1 MRRPP
6 SIIDRRSVASARAPL
21 ATLRPLGTP
30 SGYTRRNRLG
40 GSTWWRP
47 GRAAA
52 GGHACLGEDPMGIG
66 RHGGA
71 PPTPPAA
78 GCPWRT
84 PRGTLWGGR
93 LVVCRRERRGA
104 ACEGRQSRATW
115 SAGDGQAGQPQAVMP
130 VSGRTRWASVG
141 MGARPQP
148 PQRQGAHGGHHA
160 EPSGAGGWLSAG
172 ANEGGRRA
180 KGGNRGGRGQRARR
194 RRSRAATWSAS
205 WGVSQ

>member
-21 ATLRPLGTP
+21 ATLRPLRTP

-40 GSTWWRP
+40 GSTWWQP

-52 GGHACLGEDPMGIG
+52 GGHACLVTDPVGVG
-66 RHGGA
+66 WHGGA
-71 PPTPPAA
+71 PPSPPAA

-93 LVVCRRERRGA
+93 LVVCRRERRG
-104 ACEGRQSRATW
+104 
-115 SAGDGQAGQPQAVMP
+115 
-130 VSGRTRWASVG
+130 
-141 MGARPQP
+141 
-148 PQRQGAHGGHHA
+148 
-160 EPSGAGGWLSAG
+160 
-172 ANEGGRRA
+172 RRA
-180 KGGNRGGRGQRARR
+180 EGSNRGGRGQRARR

-205 WGVSQ
+205 WRVSQYTNRSRAGRSEPVEPLPSSLKRREGCAGSNPARHST